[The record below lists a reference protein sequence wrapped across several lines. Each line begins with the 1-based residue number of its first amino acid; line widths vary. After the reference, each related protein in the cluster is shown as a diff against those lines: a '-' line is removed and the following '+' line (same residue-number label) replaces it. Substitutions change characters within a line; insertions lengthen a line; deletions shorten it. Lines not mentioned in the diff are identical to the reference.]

1 MLIARDR
8 LDGRVI
14 SLVMGIEFVAHPT
27 NENVLSRAT
36 LPPTG
41 FTSMVSTKPITK
53 NAANFVSHRLQQ
65 PRNGLLKLQPS
76 RQLLAFCLVSVL
88 VGAGVIAFALTVRQG
103 PWLDGI
109 SLALGGV
116 FVVLGLVLPF
126 TNLRFE
132 FDRDFSEF
140 SEFRCR
146 RWLFSR
152 TQAMA
157 DIVAVQLIDGGL
169 HKLPTQRGHS
179 IEFRS
184 YELNLVLV
192 GSDFPRVNL
201 TNHADLE
208 VTRQVAVQ
216 LAEFLGVPCYD
227 EMQNP
232 QPKTAEGPNLNELF
246 AAG

>member
-132 FDRDFSEF
+132 FGERGKGRGKGDAAHCFALHGEF
-140 SEFRCR
+140 ALL
-146 RWLFSR
+146 RWGDATTSSKMPGWNVLPCAQPSCG
-152 TQAMA
+152 A
-157 DIVAVQLIDGGL
+157 ID
-169 HKLPTQRGHS
+169 T
-179 IEFRS
+179 
-184 YELNLVLV
+184 V
-192 GSDFPRVNL
+192 
-201 TNHADLE
+201 
-208 VTRQVAVQ
+208 
-216 LAEFLGVPCYD
+216 
-227 EMQNP
+227 
-232 QPKTAEGPNLNELF
+232 
-246 AAG
+246 